1 MKHFILGFII
11 VFGAS
16 VAAAQAQTDWQ
27 KLVTGSGAS
36 GFEVEGATKI
46 DVSTAK
52 TLHDRGV
59 TFIDSRSTRRWK
71 QGHIPGA
78 SNLYVITEAA
88 LMEIVDKDKEVVF
101 YCGGTDCSL
110 SPNACARALTWGYEK
125 VYYFAEGKPGW
136 KAAGYPLEKSE

>member
-1 MKHFILGFII
+1 MKQFILGFVILC
-11 VFGAS
+11 VAS
-16 VAAAQAQTDWQ
+16 VAAAQAQTDWLT
-27 KLVTGSGAS
+27 LVTGSGSS

-52 TLHDRGV
+52 TLHDREV
-59 TFIDSRSTRRWK
+59 TFIDVRSTRRWK

-88 LMEIVDKDKEVVF
+88 LMEIVDKDEEVVF
-101 YCGGTDCSL
+101 YCGGADCSL
-110 SPNACARALTWGYEK
+110 SPNACARALTWGYEN

-136 KAAGYPLEKSE
+136 EAAGYPLEKPE